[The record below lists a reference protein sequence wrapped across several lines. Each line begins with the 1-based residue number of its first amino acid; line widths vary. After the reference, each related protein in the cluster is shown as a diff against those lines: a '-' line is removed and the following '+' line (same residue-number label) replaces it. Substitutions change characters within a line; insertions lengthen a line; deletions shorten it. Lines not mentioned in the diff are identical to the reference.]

1 MADLK
6 CSAISCVYNKDNL
19 CAKGDIMVGGKHAC
33 QDKETSCESFAPKK
47 EGKDSYVSALDH
59 PSHTISIDCEAEKC
73 KYNKSYKCVAEH
85 VDIMGGNACSSP
97 ETMCGTFTEK

>member
-33 QDKETSCESFAPKK
+33 KGKETTCESFAPKK
-47 EGKDSYVSALDH
+47 EGKDSYMSALDH

-73 KYNKSYKCVAEH
+73 KYNKSYKCIAEH
-85 VDIMGGNACSSP
+85 VDIQGGNACNAP
-97 ETMCGTFTEK
+97 VAMCKTFVEK

>member
-33 QDKETSCESFAPKK
+33 RDK
-47 EGKDSYVSALDH
+47 
-59 PSHTISIDCEAEKC
+59 PSRTISIDCEAEKC

-85 VDIMGGNACSSP
+85 VDIQGGNACSSP